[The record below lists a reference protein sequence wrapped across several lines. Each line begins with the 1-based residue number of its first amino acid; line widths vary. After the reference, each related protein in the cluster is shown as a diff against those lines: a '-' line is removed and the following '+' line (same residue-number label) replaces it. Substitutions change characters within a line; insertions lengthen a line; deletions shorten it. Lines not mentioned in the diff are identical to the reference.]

1 MSHEQP
7 PAVGRALGSVPWSCL
22 SASPGAAAGPVGT
35 DEGLSWR
42 EAEQTPEGSHAEGRV
57 LCQTVGG
64 IPTFLFLALPA
75 KPSSFPQ
82 KLMYLAGFNLCSKK

>member
-1 MSHEQP
+1 MFHKQP
-7 PAVGRALGSVPWSCL
+7 PVVGRVLGSVPWSCL
-22 SASPGAAAGPVGT
+22 SASPGAAAGPVATG
-35 DEGLSWR
+35 EELFWR
-42 EAEQTPEGSHAEGRV
+42 EAEQTPQGSHAEGRA